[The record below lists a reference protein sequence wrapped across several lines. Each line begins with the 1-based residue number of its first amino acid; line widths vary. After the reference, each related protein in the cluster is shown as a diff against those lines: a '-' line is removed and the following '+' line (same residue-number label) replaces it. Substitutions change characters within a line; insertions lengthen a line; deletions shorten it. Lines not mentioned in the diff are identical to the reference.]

1 MCNLLK
7 ITGIL
12 MRFHC
17 PSLMTGVCALQVVLL
32 MTRPASDRQH
42 LLSHWNSVSDD
53 VCLMMCFL
61 LCAFFLA
68 FSTGTLACTITE
80 CQWVLFE
87 PSCFTR
93 CVASHLSSWGIEA
106 HLGSTFSVTSFP
118 SSAAQLSIKQQFH
131 YGTLWHFLNLTCL
144 SQLRSS
150 N

>member
-12 MRFHC
+12 MRFTDDW
-17 PSLMTGVCALQVVLL
+17 SLCMLCRYFCGWQDQHETDSISCIRHTGI
-32 MTRPASDRQH
+32 
-42 LLSHWNSVSDD
+42 

-61 LCAFFLA
+61 LSAFFQA
-68 FSTGTLACTITE
+68 FSTGTVACTITE

-87 PSCFTR
+87 PSCYT
-93 CVASHLSSWGIEA
+93 CWVASHLSSWGIEA
-106 HLGSTFSVTSFP
+106 HLGSTFSETSSFP

-131 YGTLWHFLNLTCL
+131 YGTLWHFLNLTYS